1 RGARRR
7 QLPLA
12 EGLSPALRPGRSPA
26 RGPRGG
32 ALAQR
37 PARGVDGPARRPHPL
52 PRGRHGT
59 ARAMSAWLLGLL
71 LAGAPAPS
79 PSPTPTALPAAL
91 AAARA
96 LLDAGKTQEALQRL
110 AALGAADD
118 PRVAQL
124 RGVAEYRA

>member
-7 QLPLA
+7 PLPLA
-12 EGLSPALRPGRSPA
+12 ERPSPALRPGRRPA

-52 PRGRHGT
+52 SRGRHGT

-79 PSPTPTALPAAL
+79 PSPTTAASP
-91 AAARA
+91 
-96 LLDAGKTQEALQRL
+96 
-110 AALGAADD
+110 AALGAAHAAA
-118 PRVAQL
+118 R
-124 RGVAEYRA
+124 E